1 MLLST
6 GHLTKQGTS
15 ANQEK
20 RKKELDVELTYLP
33 MVVQVFVKRHGMVLV
48 AVGGGGGDPCGHVKL
63 GRVLQQIVESRGRR
77 RLLAAAAAVHHQVR
91 REGVERR
98 RRGGGRRGDG
108 GRWGGARLQQQ
119 LVRLGPLHSLF
130 FLHDLSLL
138 PSGLGRARR
147 ALRLP
152 VTLLD
157 RGLFHV
163 FRPEEG
169 THQISR
175 QMAYL
180 ML

>member
-1 MLLST
+1 
-6 GHLTKQGTS
+6 
-15 ANQEK
+15 
-20 RKKELDVELTYLP
+20 LP
-33 MVVQVFVKRHGMVLV
+33 MVVQVFVERHGMVLV
-48 AVGGGGGDPCGHVKL
+48 AVGGGGGGGGGGGDPCGHVQL
-63 GRVLQQIVESRGRR
+63 GRVLQQVVESRCRR

-119 LVRLGPLHSLF
+119 LVRLGPLHSLLL
-130 FLHDLSLL
+130 LHELALL
-138 PSGLGRARR
+138 PSRLGRARR

-163 FRPEEG
+163 FRPG
-169 THQISR
+169 FIVKFVVKAAR
-175 QMAYL
+175 VAD
-180 ML
+180 